1 MKTSMA
7 CTLLAAALVCVTPL
21 DSLAQVRQSGNVTP
35 GHIATWTTTGVIQD
49 GGGAVPSV
57 VIPTVVNG
65 LACFSNTTGT
75 LTNCGNQV
83 NVNGTFAITPTSNH
97 LGLNITQT
105 LTGSTFDVFGGNSGT
120 ASNVLD
126 GIYVPSD
133 NAAQGSFFY
142 DFGVIHVFG
151 GAAATG
157 SRNPYLSWLVQSAV
171 TSASNPQRYYTGG
184 TAISDTRSGDGGTDT
199 TSANAKGE
207 YYGWNAQVRVG
218 PSASNVRSATGLEVD
233 NWGSTGGTLRHNW
246 GLNIV
251 SFTPLVGAGSDA
263 GLIFYSAGSVTSG
276 GITYGPGGGW
286 AQGISFGEEA
296 SNGLA
301 PLQTTGTVL
310 GTHFE
315 TLSTFTVAHGID
327 LRGFTCTSKCYE
339 SVGYSVDGSGN
350 ILAPTLTLSQNAAT
364 PTLPPPNLAS
374 LWLLNIDGSGATAFA
389 DAYTNQAGGT
399 GSTVISPLII
409 FRAANGTLASPS
421 QLGATS
427 VIGVFGARTY
437 TSSSTFTSANV
448 ARIAFQTFNAQTNTD
463 NSSLI
468 TLETTPSGSTTRAVA
483 MTIQPSGGVSVGA
496 AAADPGIGAINATN
510 GYKSGGT
517 AGVSTTCTVTAGN
530 TLVFTGGILTS
541 KGANC
546 T

>member
-57 VIPTVVNG
+57 VIPTVANDG
-65 LACFSNTTGT
+65 ACFSNTTGT
-75 LTNCGNQV
+75 LVDCGGPPVLNSNPV
-83 NVNGTFAITPTSNH
+83 LTGRWTWTTTPTYN
-97 LGLNITQT
+97 L
-105 LTGSTFDVFGGNSGT
+105 
-120 ASNVLD
+120 
-126 GIYVPSD
+126 
-133 NAAQGSFFY
+133 AA
-142 DFGVIHVFG
+142 
-151 GAAATG
+151 
-157 SRNPYLSWLVQSAV
+157 NLL
-171 TSASNPQRYYTGG
+171 G
-184 TAISDTRSGDGGTDT
+184 TAIFLPLNATTQTIPAGDEFDYIRGTNLDGTDVVWT
-199 TSANAKGE
+199 LGNGSTISGTYFSITSGAGSNANSNIYSGVFHSHVLGPNNGRALHLGA
-207 YYGWNAQVRVG
+207 YGCLTPPCTN
-218 PSASNVRSATGLEVD
+218 L
-233 NWGSTGGTLRHNW
+233 STGGT
-246 GLNIV
+246 GVV
-251 SFTPLVGAGSDA
+251 SGAGVDLQPTT
-263 GLIFYSAGSVTSG
+263 GLSAAYGVFVSLNSSGVNGIGVGYDIESG
-276 GITYGPGGGW
+276 GDTYNIG
-286 AQGISFGEEA
+286 FGSIVNPVSYVNAAYRAWMGSGSATNARAFQVLNNAGTE
-296 SNGLA
+296 LA
-301 PLQTTGTVL
+301 YWLK
-310 GTHFE
+310 
-315 TLSTFTVAHGID
+315 D
-327 LRGFTCTSKCYE
+327 
-339 SVGYSVDGSGN
+339 GN

-374 LWLLNIDGSGATAFA
+374 LWLINLDGSGATAFV

-510 GYKSGGT
+510 GYKSGGS